1 MDFEKLAEQQR
12 LDNRISIIKQK
23 LEVGDRVRCYNA
35 DDKSLCSFVGY
46 ANITE
51 ILIEEENVCW

>member
-1 MDFEKLAEQQR
+1 MDFDKLAEQQR

-23 LEVGDRVRCYNA
+23 LEVGDRVRCYSE

-46 ANITE
+46 ANIT
-51 ILIEEENVCW
+51 